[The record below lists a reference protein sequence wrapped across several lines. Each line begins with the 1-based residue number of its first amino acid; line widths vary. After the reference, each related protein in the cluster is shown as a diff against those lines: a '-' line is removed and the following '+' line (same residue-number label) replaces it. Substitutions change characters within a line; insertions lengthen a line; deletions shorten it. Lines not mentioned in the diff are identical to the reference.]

1 MRQASGVEDTP
12 EPSVEETGARLC
24 LSPQLWPAPPCLL
37 SCLSL
42 LSLAPQ
48 WDVRGMFY
56 SSLLRGSLH
65 PHLWAVLELTGWVP
79 GSHLSECLV
88 PGHMLGGMLWP
99 WGHRSDWS
107 SSHPFCSQEN
117 HTIHNN
123 FDYFCHFPLVSRL
136 VQSLSHVRL
145 FATPW
150 TPGFPI
156 HHQLLEFAQI
166 HVHFPLLLL
175 LLLRH
180 FSCVRLCATPEMA
193 AH

>member
-1 MRQASGVEDTP
+1 
-12 EPSVEETGARLC
+12 
-24 LSPQLWPAPPCLL
+24 
-37 SCLSL
+37 
-42 LSLAPQ
+42 
-48 WDVRGMFY
+48 
-56 SSLLRGSLH
+56 
-65 PHLWAVLELTGWVP
+65 
-79 GSHLSECLV
+79 
-88 PGHMLGGMLWP
+88 MLGGMLWP
-99 WGHRSDWS
+99 WGHWSDWS

-136 VQSLSHVRL
+136 VQSLSRVQL

-150 TPGFPI
+150 TPGFPV

-193 AH
+193 AHEAPPSLGFSRQEHWSGLPFSSPAHESEKWKWSRTVVSGSQRPHGLQPTRLLRPWHFPGKSTGVRCHCLLRHFPLGPTKVGFWSSW